1 MTGTKNNSGR
11 GSGGRELTVRVKTS
25 RGRTASSQRWLERQ
39 LNDPYVAR
47 SKREGYRSRA
57 AYKLIEID
65 DKHHIL
71 APGMRVVDLG
81 AAPGGWSQVAIER
94 VGSTDEDKR
103 VVAIDYLEMD
113 ELPGVI
119 LFQKDFLDEDAPALL
134 EQALGG
140 LADVVMSDMAA
151 PTTGHQKTDHL
162 RTIYL
167 CEVAVDFALNVLKPG
182 GHFLTKVFRGG
193 AENTVLTQLKQNFA
207 SVYHIKPPASR
218 AGSVELFLL
227 AKGFKGRKAAPE
239 TAAAAEGGED
249 ESGWR
254 P

>member
-1 MTGTKNNSGR
+1 MKDSKSKGP
-11 GSGGRELTVRVKTS
+11 GGRELTVRVKTA
-25 RGRTASSQRWLERQ
+25 RGRTASSTRWLERQ

-71 APGMRVVDLG
+71 APGMKVVDLG

-94 VGSTDEDKR
+94 VGSTDLNKL

-119 LFQKDFLDEDAPALL
+119 LFQRNFLDEDAPALL
-134 EQALGG
+134 QEAIGG
-140 LADVVMSDMAA
+140 RADVVLSDMAA
-151 PTTGHQKTDHL
+151 PTTGHQQTDHL
-162 RTIYL
+162 RTTYL
-167 CEVAVDFALNVLKPG
+167 CEVAADFALDVLKPG
-182 GHFLTKVFRGG
+182 GSFLSKVFRGG
-193 AENTVLTQLKQNFA
+193 AESSLLTTLKQNFA
-207 SVYHIKPPASR
+207 TVHHLKPPASR
-218 AGSVELFLL
+218 AGSVELFIL
-227 AKGFKGRKAAPE
+227 AKGFKGKRQDAAPE
-239 TAAAAEGGED
+239 DE
-249 ESGWR
+249 ESGDDEAAWR